1 MVIKPNEVISTIL
14 TAVLKCKMGSNSMEL
29 SGMVRQLICRIS
41 SRLCTSS
48 ICINVGNIH
57 MGNFRS
63 YNVILLIMVRIR
75 NIIYEF
81 SSIININ
88 DHNG

>member
-14 TAVLKCKMGSNSMEL
+14 TAVLKCKMGSNSVEL
-29 SGMVRQLICRIS
+29 SGMVRQLISRVLG
-41 SRLCTSS
+41 RLCTLS
-48 ICINVGNIH
+48 ICINDGNIH
-57 MGNFRS
+57 MGHFRS
-63 YNVILLIMVRIR
+63 YDVILLIMVRVR